1 MERVGLD
8 VDEAALLKAYGLDT
22 LEPTKF
28 HEAQHDDDGAGDSMT
43 AQGMSTS
50 DEPDPLGLHPRIT
63 TRQWPKELRAQI
75 SVSSKA
81 FDPKAFLSTVHPDAT
96 FADLNY
102 GMQHLRSNIEQ
113 RSQALK
119 VLVEDNFDRFVAV
132 KATTDG
138 VYREMRETERGPLR
152 PDAEYGVKELKAI
165 LAQASARADQVFT
178 PVLEN
183 NLKATKL
190 RSTLG
195 VFERSKFFFNLPG
208 SLAESLDKGR
218 YDAALRDYNR
228 GRFLLENRPGQLL
241 AFNTPGGQAGDAHAK
256 STERQRQQ
264 QERVFRKVWDA
275 VEATMKDME
284 RKLMAALREPKRNID
299 DQEKTIE

>member
-1 MERVGLD
+1 MAHLGMD
-8 VDEAALLKAYGLDT
+8 VDEATLLKAYRLES
-22 LEPTKF
+22 LEPTSF
-28 HEAQHDDDGAGDSMT
+28 QDVDHADDDTPATAGLT
-43 AQGMSTS
+43 AN
-50 DEPDPLGLHPRIT
+50 DEPDPLGLHSRIA
-63 TRQWPKELRAQI
+63 TRHLPKELRSQV

-81 FDPKAFLSTVHPDAT
+81 FDPKVFLSTIHPDAT
-96 FADLNY
+96 FADLSR
-102 GMQHLRSNIEQ
+102 GLEQLKDNIEQ

-138 VYREMRETERGPLR
+138 VYREMSETEGGPLR
-152 PDAEYGVKELKAI
+152 PDAEYGVKELKDI

-208 SLAESLDKGR
+208 NLAGSIDAGR
-218 YDAALRDYNR
+218 YDAALRDYNK
-228 GRFLLENRPGQLL
+228 GKYLLQNRPGQLL
-241 AFNTPGGQAGDAHAK
+241 AFNTNAGQAGDPQAQG
-256 STERQRQQ
+256 TEKQQ
-264 QERVFRKVWDA
+264 QQQQRVFRKVWDA

-284 RKLMAALREPKRNID
+284 RKLFAALQEPKRTVD
-299 DQEKTIE
+299 EQEKTIE